1 MSELDWQATVFVS
14 YQIHLCMDTTVQNN
28 RIFFYLRGT
37 LENRILLYI
46 TVRLGAIP
54 LETFSHTDGK
64 YFFFYFT
71 CTTDVND
78 IESSSILMYSLA
90 IDLFQFRKQVVL
102 VLNGKLIIAK
112 TVCI

>member
-14 YQIHLCMDTTVQNN
+14 YQIHLCIDTTVQNN
-28 RIFFYLRGT
+28 IIFFYLRGT
-37 LENRILLYI
+37 LENRIPCKLYI

-78 IESSSILMYSLA
+78 IESSSILM
-90 IDLFQFRKQVVL
+90 
-102 VLNGKLIIAK
+102 
-112 TVCI
+112 